1 MTRIL
6 LVEDE
11 VLVRELAFEDLSDE
25 GFEVRT
31 AGNGEDA
38 LALLREARFDLLFTD
53 IRLPGKVDGW
63 QIAAEGKRLIPGLKV
78 IYATGL
84 GDDENQLGIGDG
96 YLPKPYSKD
105 MVLRQL
111 GDLGVHA

>member
-11 VLVRELAFEDLSDE
+11 VLVRELAFEELSDE

-31 AGNGEDA
+31 AGTGEDA
-38 LALLREARFDLLFTD
+38 LALLQEAAFDLLFTD

-84 GDDENQLGIGDG
+84 GDDEGQFGSEDR

-111 GDLGVHA
+111 GDLGVRA